1 MRKEAVSIESR
12 LSGIYSVLV
21 VYKNMW
27 SFVYMTGES
36 LGIKELSRYSFFFV
50 SFFHFFESFVRILA
64 PTVSKQLVVVF
75 LSCFRPYIMLITSS
89 QNSL

>member
-1 MRKEAVSIESR
+1 MLAEKLAAVVELKVRKEAVSIESR

-36 LGIKELSRYSFFFV
+36 LGIKELSRYSFFFCFV
-50 SFFHFFESFVRILA
+50 FSFL
-64 PTVSKQLVVVF
+64 
-75 LSCFRPYIMLITSS
+75 
-89 QNSL
+89 